1 MTQYRYQ
8 LERYRG
14 RSTRHVCPQ
23 CGRKNVFTRYIDTE
37 NNNIYINDNVGK
49 CNRERMGR
57 YDPVG
62 TIIPLTNILLIT
74 PGRGRMFV
82 RSFFYIG
89 KKNERTKTKR
99 QHHGEAISLK
109 WVWEKSR
116 TVGVEKD

>member
-23 CGRKNVFTRYIDTE
+23 CGRKNVFTRYIDTK
-37 NNNIYINDNVGK
+37 NNNIYISDNVGK

-62 TIIPLTNILLIT
+62 TTTLLINILLIT
-74 PGRGRMFV
+74 PGRGRIAQRVNFLFFV
-82 RSFFYIG
+82 FIG
-89 KKNERTKTKR
+89 KKKKR
-99 QHHGEAISLK
+99 K
-109 WVWEKSR
+109 
-116 TVGVEKD
+116 